1 MYRPVSQYLVVG
13 ASAAIFLSACTT
25 RPTPP
30 VTAPTATVITA
41 PARVATTDP
50 SPAVTA
56 TSIPPSPAP
65 TSTPSR
71 ALRDIKS
78 GEGLVLVSEFPIRSS
93 DYGVR
98 MAFAPFEPILY
109 HNGPRVAI
117 EGYNFEAG
125 EVVFQL
131 PGFSGYSPLLLV
143 LSDDGRL
150 LAAENGT
157 ELGIWELSTGDKLT
171 SLRIAPVFSPFYAGF
186 LGIDAFWAADYTGNV
201 AVWETGNWDETRR
214 LDYWGNLNGV
224 FVLPGSEA
232 VAMLNR
238 KGELTIVNWNGEVAR
253 SIPISA
259 QWSQL
264 LGLSPEGNLA
274 MVNTNAGLYNEEVQ
288 VLNFET
294 AEVSASFPAQA
305 AKAFAVSDDWHLLAI
320 ADARQIVRFIDLE
333 SGQEFYGQ
341 ELNALEIRQLA
352 ISPDGDYLA
361 VYLLRGFGN
370 PEGWIQIWAREPKP

>member
-1 MYRPVSQYLVVG
+1 
-13 ASAAIFLSACTT
+13 
-25 RPTPP
+25 
-30 VTAPTATVITA
+30 
-41 PARVATTDP
+41 
-50 SPAVTA
+50 
-56 TSIPPSPAP
+56 
-65 TSTPSR
+65 
-71 ALRDIKS
+71 
-78 GEGLVLVSEFPIRSS
+78 
-93 DYGVR
+93 

-361 VYLLRGFGN
+361 AYLLRGFGN